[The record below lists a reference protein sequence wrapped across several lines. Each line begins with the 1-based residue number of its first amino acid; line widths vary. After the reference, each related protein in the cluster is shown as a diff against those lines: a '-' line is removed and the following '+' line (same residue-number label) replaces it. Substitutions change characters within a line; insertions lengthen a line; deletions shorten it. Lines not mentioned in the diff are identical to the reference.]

1 MDCSDWTL
9 NFHLFEK
16 FPKSGGYATSSERDR
31 LLTLMAQTFQT
42 ANRTTFMGFTG
53 YHWLVIAAAWAGWG
67 FDVFDALLFNFVA
80 PNCVP
85 ALLHLPLGTPEARE
99 ATAFW
104 TGAISSL
111 LLIGWALGGVLFG
124 WIGDAIGRRRALFAT
139 IAIYAVGTA
148 LCAFATNIWEL
159 VLFRVI
165 ASLGIGG
172 EWGIGATLVA
182 EVVPENRRVEAGVI
196 LQTSSPLGLVLATV
210 VNYQIAGVWFAGQPE
225 SSWRYVFLA
234 GLAPVVMA
242 LAIRLFIRESEQWTP
257 AVDRAARPSPRELFR
272 PDMIR
277 RTISGTLV
285 AVTAVLSFWGCN
297 AFLPI
302 LGSTMGMEHANQL
315 HLAPEATQHLA
326 EAWKST
332 ASYAYNWG
340 GLAGAF
346 AAWPLAKLLGRKR
359 MYIVYFLFAA
369 GALFATFGLDL
380 EPQVRML
387 MLYAVGAGV
396 YGMFGTFPFYLPEL
410 FPTRLRAT
418 GSGLCYNIGRI
429 LAAAGPFVVGV
440 ITSSAGGS
448 SAVII
453 HTLFWV
459 GVIPLIAAVCAPFLI
474 VETRGQRLAG

>member
-1 MDCSDWTL
+1 
-9 NFHLFEK
+9 
-16 FPKSGGYATSSERDR
+16 
-31 LLTLMAQTFQT
+31 MAHALQT
-42 ANRTTFMGFTG
+42 ANRATFLGFTG
-53 YHWLVIAAAWAGWG
+53 YHWLVIAAGWAGWG

-85 ALLHLPLGTPEARE
+85 VLLHLPLGSPAARE
-99 ATAFW
+99 ATVFW
-104 TGAISSL
+104 TGAITSL
-111 LLIGWALGGVLFG
+111 LLVGWALGGVLFG
-124 WIGDAIGRRRALFAT
+124 WVGDTIGRKRALFTT
-139 IAIYAVGTA
+139 IAIYATGTA

-159 VLFRVI
+159 MLFRVI

-172 EWGIGATLVA
+172 EWGIGAALVA
-182 EVVPENRRVEAGVI
+182 EAVPETRRVEAGVI

-242 LAIRLFIRESEQWTP
+242 LAVRIFIRESEQWTP
-257 AVDRAARPSPRELFR
+257 SVDRATRPRPRELFR

-277 RTISGTLV
+277 RTLSGILV
-285 AVTAVLSFWGCN
+285 AVTAVLSWWGCN

-302 LGSTMGMEHANQL
+302 LGSTLAVEHANPL
-315 HLAPEATQHLA
+315 HLAPEATRHLA
-326 EAWKST
+326 ELWKAK
-332 ASYAYNWG
+332 ASNGFNLG
-340 GLAGAF
+340 GLVGAF
-346 AAWPLAKLLGRKR
+346 AAVPLARLLGRRR
-359 MYIVYFLFAA
+359 MFMVYFLFSA
-369 GALFATFGLDL
+369 GALFSTFGLDL
-380 EPQVRML
+380 APQARLL

-396 YGMFGTFPFYLPEL
+396 FGVFGTFPFYLPEL

-418 GSGLCYNIGRI
+418 GAGLCYNIGRV

-440 ITSSAGGS
+440 ISASAGGS

-459 GVIPLIAAVCAPFLI
+459 GLIPLVAALSAPFLV
-474 VETRGQRLAG
+474 VETRGTSLAN